1 MTSGAPEN
9 GGVPDGWD
17 RPREVQHSV
26 AVRSSR
32 APVAQ
37 GTERRTSNP
46 RVGGSNPPGRIL
58 PATHE
63 PSRRE
68 AAATFVGL
76 AQGGGGAPRARRG
89 RGVCGSRHGEGWLP
103 ACEQGGS
110 CKWEETP

>member
-37 GTERRTSNP
+37 GTEQRTSNP
-46 RVGGSNPPGRIL
+46 RVGGSNPPGRI
-58 PATHE
+58 
-63 PSRRE
+63 SVRE
-68 AAATFVGL
+68 AALCLRNADALAATFVGPATGKAVSPRSNRREL
-76 AQGGGGAPRARRG
+76 QVGGNAMSA
-89 RGVCGSRHGEGWLP
+89 E
-103 ACEQGGS
+103 
-110 CKWEETP
+110 